1 MGVIV
6 NKARRHDQPG
16 CVDFLAAGAKHAA
29 DIGDLAV
36 LDRDVAD
43 ERRHPRPIDN
53 PTATYNDVVN
63 RLVHHSILSAFIIR
77 ALFPYLRMSASLC
90 LKG

>member
-43 ERRHPRPIDN
+43 CPSSGHLAQMVAQRRGDR
-53 PTATYNDVVN
+53 ASSGVDV
-63 RLVHHSILSAFIIR
+63 
-77 ALFPYLRMSASLC
+77 
-90 LKG
+90 